1 MELGKTPSQYYA
13 DQEAVNKKSD
23 NQSSSTLGLKETLLS
38 RVEQDGLEIS
48 VIEGKSKSGKTY
60 EQVKITSYQGAVP
73 DPRIAGA

>member
-1 MELGKTPSQYYA
+1 M
-13 DQEAVNKKSD
+13 
-23 NQSSSTLGLKETLLS
+23 LS

-60 EQVKITSYQGAVP
+60 EQVKITSDQGAVP